1 MSKWKDAIDGKRLHP
16 ESLMMSYGYRPDWSE
31 GAAKSPIFQTSTFVF
46 KTAEEGKRFFELA
59 LGKVEAEPG
68 EAMGLIYSRLN
79 NPDIEIAED
88 RLTLWDGAEDAALFE
103 SGMAAISTT
112 MLAYLR
118 PGDVLVAS
126 EPIYGGTHHLID
138 HILPQFGIEVI
149 RFGCASTEDDIEA
162 MIAAADGDL
171 GAILIETPS
180 NPTNDLIDIAMCSRI
195 AANHSTEERPVPLAV
210 DNTFLGPVFSHPLEH
225 GADIVL
231 YSATKYIGGHS
242 DLIAG
247 AAVGSKAM
255 LGPIREFRTIL
266 GTQTAPWTAWLLQ
279 RSMETLLIRMH
290 RQQETAIKVAAFLGE
305 HPKVQRVSY
314 LGRLEAGHP
323 QYELYKRQCLGPGAM
338 IAFEVQGGEEAAFR
352 FLNSLSLIKM
362 AVSLGSTESLAEHP
376 KTMTHSEATPEE
388 CDASGVTDGLVRISV
403 GVEHPED
410 LVLDIGHA
418 LEAV

>member
-16 ESLMMSYGYRPDWSE
+16 ESLMMSYGYRSDWSE
-31 GAAKSPIFQTSTFVF
+31 GAAKAPIFQTSTFVF
-46 KTAEEGKRFFELA
+46 KTAEEGKRFFALA

-103 SGMAAISTT
+103 SGMAAISPP

-126 EPIYGGTHHLID
+126 EPIYGGTHHLLD
-138 HILPQFGIEVI
+138 HILPQFGIEVL
-149 RFGCASTEDDIEA
+149 RFGCAATEEDIEA
-162 MIAAADGDL
+162 MIDAAEGDL

-180 NPTNDLIDIAMCSRI
+180 NPTNELIDIEMCSRI
-195 AANHSTEERPVPLAV
+195 AAKHSTDERPVPLAV
-210 DNTFLGPVFSHPLEH
+210 DNTFLGPIFSHPLEH

-255 LGPIREFRTIL
+255 LGPVREFRTIL

-290 RQQETAIKVAAFLGE
+290 RQQETAVKVAAFLRD

-314 LGRLEAGHP
+314 LGHLEAGHP
-323 QYELYKRQCLGPGAM
+323 QYEIYKRQCLGSGAM
-338 IAFEVQGGEEAAFR
+338 IAFEVPGGEEAAFR
-352 FLNSLSLIKM
+352 FLNGLSLIKM

-403 GVEHPED
+403 GVEHPDD
-410 LVLDIGHA
+410 LILDIGHA
-418 LEAV
+418 LEQV